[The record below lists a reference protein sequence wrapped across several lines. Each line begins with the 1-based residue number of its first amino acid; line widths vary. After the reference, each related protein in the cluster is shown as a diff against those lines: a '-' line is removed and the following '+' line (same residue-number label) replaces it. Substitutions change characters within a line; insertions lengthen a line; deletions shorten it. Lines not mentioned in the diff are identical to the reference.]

1 MRAPLQGVGIPGVV
15 RRLLTEAKI
24 PVTEQVI
31 YADELARFDEAFLCS
46 TVRGLVPLN
55 RIDQHRM
62 STPRASSVFRH
73 IERLFLTWVESQLGF
88 RVDWNDEG
96 IMASVSRDGH
106 ALMLCERDQGL
117 PGTWVWFGV
126 ADAGALHGELAAAGA
141 TIRLP
146 PTNYPWAY
154 EFHVEDPDGHV
165 LRFGS
170 EARADLPFAAWVL
183 WYRERTPTGPPVARR
198 SDEPG

>member
-1 MRAPLQGVGIPGVV
+1 MATERSSDPAAPAIECVV
-15 RRLLTEAKI
+15 PILRVR
-24 PVTEQVI
+24 
-31 YADELARFDEAFLCS
+31 DLAVSLEHYEK
-46 TVRGLVPLN
+46 V
-55 RIDQHRM
+55 
-62 STPRASSVFRH
+62 
-73 IERLFLTWVESQLGF
+73 LGF

-117 PGTWVWFGV
+117 PGTWIWFGV

-170 EARADLPFAAWVL
+170 EVRADLPFAAWVF
-183 WYRERTPTGPPVARR
+183 WYRERIPPPAPPG
-198 SDEPG
+198 SDASG